1 MEYFALQ
8 KFEPKSIRTQVAM
21 EIENRIF
28 SGDLKVG
35 ERLPSERELA
45 HELGVSRSLVNL
57 AILDL
62 ESIGFLKTIPRQG
75 TFVADYKNEGTPQML
90 LSLMVN
96 GVSNNTAVEL
106 FTSLMETRILLENEC
121 AKRAAENATD
131 SDLELLSNLLE
142 QMRAAKEPAQFSEAN
157 FRFHRALMAASG
169 NIVYAMIFQSFE
181 LVIRYYVSKYFTST
195 SRMRVSVSQ
204 HENLLKALVEH
215 DASKASEAVQIIM
228 HEGITRLNELFGK
241 KRTQRS

>member
-1 MEYFALQ
+1 
-8 KFEPKSIRTQVAM
+8 M
-21 EIENRIF
+21 EIENLIF
-28 SGDLKVG
+28 SGSLKIG
-35 ERLPSERELA
+35 EKLPPERELA
-45 HELGVSRSLVNL
+45 LEFGVSRSLVNL

-75 TFVADYKNEGTPQML
+75 TFVADYINEGTPQML

-96 GVSNNTAVEL
+96 GVSNTTAVEL
-106 FTSLMETRILLENEC
+106 FASLMETRILLENEC
-121 AKRAAENATD
+121 AKLAAHNAST
-131 SDLELLSNLLE
+131 SDIELLSNLLE
-142 QMRAAKEPAQFSEAN
+142 QMRATKEPEQFSEAN

-169 NIVYAMIFQSFE
+169 NIVFAMIFQSFE
-181 LVIRYYVSKYFTST
+181 LVVRYYVSQYFTST

-215 DASKASEAVQIIM
+215 DAPQAAEAVQIIM

-241 KRTQRS
+241 KRALRS

>member
-1 MEYFALQ
+1 
-8 KFEPKSIRTQVAM
+8 
-21 EIENRIF
+21 
-28 SGDLKVG
+28 
-35 ERLPSERELA
+35 
-45 HELGVSRSLVNL
+45 
-57 AILDL
+57 
-62 ESIGFLKTIPRQG
+62 
-75 TFVADYKNEGTPQML
+75 
-90 LSLMVN
+90 
-96 GVSNNTAVEL
+96 
-106 FTSLMETRILLENEC
+106 
-121 AKRAAENATD
+121 
-131 SDLELLSNLLE
+131 
-142 QMRAAKEPAQFSEAN
+142 
-157 FRFHRALMAASG
+157 MAASG